1 MLPRMGAG
9 QRAWSI
15 IVALETCLCPKS
27 YLCGSR
33 IRCGQIGRHVWRVGG
48 DGTSNL
54 AGEPFVDSP
63 RRVSPNAGTE
73 DGGTSVVAR
82 VRHLR

>member
-1 MLPRMGAG
+1 MGAG

-33 IRCGQIGRHVWRVGG
+33 IQSRQICWNMQRVGG
-48 DGTSNL
+48 DGAGDL
-54 AGEPFVDSP
+54 AGEPFVDGL
-63 RRVSPNAGTE
+63 RRVSPDAGTK
-73 DGGTSVVAR
+73 DGGTGVVAR
-82 VRHLR
+82 VRHLQ

>member
-1 MLPRMGAG
+1 M
-9 QRAWSI
+9 
-15 IVALETCLCPKS
+15 IVASETCLCPKS

-33 IRCGQIGRHVWRVGG
+33 IRRGQVGRHVRRIGG
-48 DGTSNL
+48 DGAGYL
-54 AGEPFVDSP
+54 AGEPFVNGP

-73 DGGTSVVAR
+73 DSGTGVIAR

>member
-1 MLPRMGAG
+1 M
-9 QRAWSI
+9 RAWSI

-33 IRCGQIGRHVWRVGG
+33 IRSHQISRHVRRIGG
-48 DGTSNL
+48 NG
-54 AGEPFVDSP
+54 AGDLLGKSFVDGLK
-63 RRVSPNAGTE
+63 RVSPNAGTE
-73 DGGTSVVAR
+73 DGGTGIVTR

>member
-1 MLPRMGAG
+1 MH
-9 QRAWSI
+9 AWSI

-33 IRCGQIGRHVWRVGG
+33 IWSRQICRHMRRVGSDGAG
-48 DGTSNL
+48 DL
-54 AGEPFVDSP
+54 AGELFVDGP

-73 DGGTSVVAR
+73 DGGTSVIVR